1 MIVSR
6 HQNQKSINKLVEE
19 AEASG
24 ELHLRNR
31 KLKDVSLC
39 FNDFN
44 LSDVTVADLSHNSL
58 NDIPLDMYQWHCLQ
72 NCNLSH
78 NNIKQIPSFLTH
90 FTFIEVLDLSNN
102 QISHLPSSICDLQ
115 TLVVLLLQNN
125 KIVSVPAAIGRLKNC
140 QKLDVSGNQLNN
152 LPPDIGAMSSLLHLD
167 VSRNCLFTL
176 PDEIAK
182 LDLIYFNSSENKISS
197 IPPSFQEMKELENVN
212 FSDNPLTSPPL
223 SILKKGR
230 VHTFKLMQS
239 QTAKTKRQQ
248 EIMEP
253 VLARKRDRIVRK
265 TMDFSLEE
273 VVQSMQRQGLTE
285 SNGIVQNSLS
295 NHSSPLKSPIVDSKL
310 ENADHIDTCDSPV
323 HEKPNQNNHS
333 NADEIKIDS
342 PKKSEAIPKKVKK
355 QIENDTVL
363 DGPINKNQQN
373 NKPLS
378 PIKENS
384 ASKLKKPSSEKVRS
398 GKVIG
403 FPGYAPPPIKEKPK
417 RRVASH
423 LHGNSADQPH
433 YLEIIKPRTA
443 VNQVNRKLRSESEND
458 MSFTMRRKTEK
469 IYEELEQLEDLKHC
483 IESAL
488 KMPLPQDVLPSL
500 SDGVVLCHLANH
512 VKSRSIPTI
521 HVPSPAVPKLSMA
534 KARRNV
540 DNFLDACTKLGVAR
554 SKLCSATDIMQGK
567 GLSRIVSTVTD
578 LLKIVNPNGPKRE
591 PSFSTP
597 SVRIAP
603 STTGAKINKS

>member
-1 MIVSR
+1 MIVAR

-19 AEASG
+19 AEISG
-24 ELHLRNR
+24 ELHLKNR

-39 FNDFN
+39 FNEYN
-44 LSDVTVADLSHNSL
+44 LSDVTIADLSHNSL

-102 QISHLPSSICDLQ
+102 FISHLPSSICDLK

-125 KIVSVPAAIGRLKNC
+125 KIVSIPTAIGRLQNC
-140 QKLDVSGNQLNN
+140 EKLDISGNQLNN
-152 LPPDIGAMSSLLHLD
+152 LPPDLGNMSSLKHLD

-176 PDEIAK
+176 PQEIAK
-182 LDLIYFNSSENKISS
+182 LDLIYLNTSENKISS
-197 IPPSFQEMKELENVN
+197 IPSNFQNMKELEDAN
-212 FSDNPLTSPPL
+212 FSHNPLTSPPL

-230 VHTFKLMQS
+230 IHMFKLMHS
-239 QTAKTKRQQ
+239 QTAKTKREQ

-253 VLARKRDRIVRK
+253 ILARKREKNISKV
-265 TMDFSLEE
+265 MDYSLEE
-273 VVQSMQRQGLTE
+273 VVQTMQRQGLHET
-285 SNGIVQNSLS
+285 NGIVQNPLS
-295 NHSSPLKSPIVDSKL
+295 NHSSPMKSPVDKEVENFNENVVDS
-310 ENADHIDTCDSPV
+310 TT
-323 HEKPNQNNHS
+323 HEKPNEANTTVNN
-333 NADEIKIDS
+333 DVKVS
-342 PKKSEAIPKKVKK
+342 PKKAEPKSRKFKEK
-355 QIENDTVL
+355 TANNTVV
-363 DGPINKNQQN
+363 DGPVNINQN

-384 ASKLKKPSSEKVRS
+384 VSVSKKPSIEKKPSSKA
-398 GKVIG
+398 IG

-417 RRVASH
+417 RRRISH
-423 LHGNSADQPH
+423 LHGSNSDQPH
-433 YLEIIKPRTA
+433 YLEVIKPRAA
-443 VNQVNRKLRSESEND
+443 VNQVNRKLRTESSEND

-469 IYEELEQLEDLKHC
+469 IYEELEQLEDLRHR

-488 KMPLPQDVLPSL
+488 KMPLPQDLLPSL

-554 SKLCSATDIMQGK
+554 SKLCSATDIIQGK
-567 GLSRIVSTVTD
+567 GLCRIVSTVSD
-578 LLKIVNPNGPKRE
+578 LLKILNPNGPKRE

-603 STTGAKINKS
+603 SLQQQK